1 MIQLS
6 NCENSMKLKPG
17 IIKVRKMKNVI
28 NLNGKHFYFKL
39 RVYIVFLYYN
49 PFYCSRL

>member
-39 RVYIVFLYYN
+39 RV
-49 PFYCSRL
+49 